1 MERKSKLQMIAVDK
15 LHPHPQ
21 NPRKVIGDVTELAE
35 SIKAN
40 GILQN
45 LTVVPN
51 NDNWDDKSDFTV
63 VIGHRRLAA
72 AKQAGLTELPCA
84 VVEMTEK
91 EQLSTMLTENMQ
103 RSDLTVYEQAKGF
116 QMLIDL
122 GDSVAEVVEKTGFK
136 ESTVRRR
143 LKLAELDEESFKD
156 SQLRQPTLADYER
169 LNQIKDI
176 DVRNE
181 LLKSIGTN
189 NFDNLLYS
197 AVKKQETDEEKEK
210 IEKLCLEHGMIK
222 AQKHDEIPSNYE
234 YTGFFVFKDLIGKDF
249 ADGRKRYFYFGYG
262 SNIYIYAEALEK
274 QEKNDAEE
282 EKQEKNDAEEE
293 KRKLEEQRWDE
304 LVEQAEEI
312 DERCEALRR
321 DFMLNTNFNDSN
333 KKQELVKFIVAQVAA
348 GASNKKYRFEEIIE
362 HDFEDDENIDS
373 YINEHW
379 NNDSGRMLMAT
390 AYALSQRIY
399 GSFDYISVNYSD
411 KTFSRKINPELN
423 RFYNLLVKLGYVM
436 SDEEIQLRD
445 GTHPIFTTGEVN

>member
-1 MERKSKLQMIAVDK
+1 MERKPTLTTIAIEK
-15 LHPHPQ
+15 LHPHPD
-21 NPRKVIGDVTELAE
+21 NPRKVIGDIDELAD

-45 LTVVPN
+45 LTVVPM
-51 NDNWDDKSDFTV
+51 NDDWTEFTV
-63 VIGHRRLAA
+63 IIGHRRLAA

-103 RSDLTVYEQAKGF
+103 RSDLTVYEEAKGF
-116 QMLIDL
+116 QLLLDL
-122 GDSVAEVVEKTGFK
+122 GDTVAEVAEKTGFS
-136 ESTVRRR
+136 ESKIRRR
-143 LKLAELDEESFKD
+143 VKLCELDEEAFKE
-156 SQLRQPTLADYER
+156 SQIRQPTLQDYDR

-176 DVRNE
+176 DVRNK
-181 LLKSIGTN
+181 LLTSIGTN

-197 AVKKQETDEEKEK
+197 AVKKQETEEEKEK

-234 YTGFFVFKDLIGKDF
+234 YTGFFRAQRFEDLIGKDF
-249 ADGRKRYFYFGYG
+249 ADGRKRYFYFDYG

-282 EKQEKNDAEEE
+282 EK
-293 KRKLEEQRWDE
+293 RKLEEQRWNE
-304 LVEQAEEI
+304 LAEQAEEI

-348 GASNKKYRFEEIIE
+348 GASNRDYRFEEIIE
-362 HDFEDDENIDS
+362 HNFENDENIDS

-379 NNDSGRMLMAT
+379 SDNSGRMLMAM
-390 AYALSQRIY
+390 AYALCPKNSYERF
-399 GSFDYISVNYSD
+399 SFILVGYTS
-411 KTFSRKINPELN
+411 KTISRKINPELN

-445 GTHPIFTTGEVN
+445 GTHPIFTTGEVK

>member
-1 MERKSKLQMIAVDK
+1 MERKPTLTTIAIEK

-45 LTVVPN
+45 LTVVPM
-51 NDNWDDKSDFTV
+51 NDDWTEFTV
-63 VIGHRRLAA
+63 IIGHRRLAA

-103 RSDLTVYEQAKGF
+103 RSDLTVYEEAKGC
-116 QMLIDL
+116 QLLLDL
-122 GDSVAEVVEKTGFK
+122 GDTVAEVAEKTGFS
-136 ESTVRRR
+136 ESKIRRR
-143 LKLAELDEESFKD
+143 VKLCELDEEAFKE
-156 SQLRQPTLADYER
+156 SQIRQPTLQDYDR
-169 LNQIKDI
+169 LNQIKNI

-189 NFDNLLYS
+189 NFDNRLYS
-197 AVKKQETDEEKEK
+197 AVQKQKTDEEKEK
-210 IEKLCLEHGMIK
+210 IEKLCLEHGMTK
-222 AQKHDEIPSNYE
+222 VQGFTEIPNDYD
-234 YTGFFVFKDLIGKDF
+234 YMGVFALEDLVGKDF
-249 ADGRKRYFYFGYG
+249 ADGRKRYFYFACG
-262 SNIYIYAEALEK
+262 SNVYIYAEVLEK
-274 QEKNDAEE
+274 QK
-282 EKQEKNDAEEE
+282 KNDAEEE

-304 LVEQAEEI
+304 LVEQVEEI

-321 DFMLNTNFNDSN
+321 GFMLDTNFNASN

-348 GASNKKYRFEEIIE
+348 GACNRDSRFEEIIE
-362 HDFEDDENIDS
+362 HNFEDDENIDS

-379 NNDSGRMLMAT
+379 SDNSGRMLMAT
-390 AYALSQRIY
+390 AYALCQRNSY
-399 GSFDYISVNYSD
+399 ERFSFILVGYNS
-411 KTFSRKINPELN
+411 KTVSRRNSPELN
-423 RFYNLLVKLGYVM
+423 KFYALLCKLGYVM

-445 GTHPIFTTGEVN
+445 GTHPIFTTGEVK

>member
-1 MERKSKLQMIAVDK
+1 MNKKSKLQMIQVEK
-15 LHPHPQ
+15 LHPHPD
-21 NPRKVIGDVTELAE
+21 NPRKVIGDVSELAE

-51 NDNWDDKSDFTV
+51 NDNWDDFTV
-63 VIGHRRLAA
+63 IIGHRRLAA

-103 RSDLTVYEQAKGF
+103 RSDLTVYEEAKGC
-116 QMLIDL
+116 QLLLDL
-122 GDSVAEVVEKTGFK
+122 GDTVAEVAEKTGFS
-136 ESTVRRR
+136 ESKIRRR
-143 LKLAELDEESFKD
+143 VKLCELDEEAFKE
-156 SQLRQPTLADYER
+156 SQIRQPTLQDYDR

-176 DVRNE
+176 EVRNE
-181 LLKSIGTN
+181 LLTSIGTN
-189 NFDNLLYS
+189 NFDNRLYS
-197 AVKKQETDEEKEK
+197 AVQKQKTDEEKEK
-210 IEKLCLEHGMIK
+210 IEKFCLEHGMTK
-222 AQKHDEIPSNYE
+222 VQKYNEIPDNYE
-234 YTGFFVFKDLIGKDF
+234 YTGIFALKNLIGKDF
-249 ADGRKRYFYFGYG
+249 ADGRKRCFYFACG
-262 SNIYIYAEALEK
+262 SNVYIYAEALEK
-274 QEKNDAEE
+274 QEKD
-282 EKQEKNDAEEE
+282 DAEEE

-333 KKQELVKFIVAQVAA
+333 KKQELVKFIVTQVAA
-348 GASNKKYRFEEIIE
+348 GVSNRDYRFEEIIE
-362 HDFEDDENIDS
+362 HNFEDDENIDS

-379 NNDSGRMLMAT
+379 SDNSGRMLMAM
-390 AYALSQRIY
+390 AYALCQTNNS
-399 GSFDYISVNYSD
+399 SLSYISVNYLD
-411 KTFSRKINPELN
+411 KTFSRKNNLDLN
-423 RFYNLLVKLGYVM
+423 RFYALLCKLGYVM

>member
-1 MERKSKLQMIAVDK
+1 MNKKSKLQMIPTDK

-21 NPRKVIGDVTELAE
+21 NPRKVIGDVSELAE

-51 NDNWDDKSDFTV
+51 NDSWDDFTV
-63 VIGHRRLAA
+63 IIGHRRLAA

-103 RSDLTVYEQAKGF
+103 RSDLTVYEEAKGC
-116 QMLIDL
+116 QLLLDL
-122 GDSVAEVVEKTGFK
+122 GDTVAEVAEKTGFS
-136 ESTVRRR
+136 ESKIRRR
-143 LKLAELDEESFKD
+143 VKLCELDEEAFKE
-156 SQLRQPTLADYER
+156 SQIRQPTLADYDR

-176 DVRNE
+176 ETRNK
-181 LLKSIGTN
+181 LLESIGTN

-197 AVKKQETDEEKEK
+197 AVKKQETEEEKEK
-210 IEKLCLEHGMIK
+210 IEKLCLEHGMTK
-222 AQKHDEIPSNYE
+222 VQNHDEIPSNYE
-234 YTGFFVFKDLIGKDF
+234 YTGFFELKDLIFKDF

-282 EKQEKNDAEEE
+282 

-312 DERCEALRR
+312 DERCEALRIG
-321 DFMLNTNFNDSN
+321 FMLDTNFNDSN

-348 GASNKKYRFEEIIE
+348 GASRNVYRFSEVVENQ
-362 HDFEDDENIDS
+362 DTENIDS

-379 NNDSGRMLMAT
+379 DDNSGRMLMAT
-390 AYALSQRIY
+390 AYALCQRTYEKLSFIY
-399 GSFDYISVNYSD
+399 VEY
-411 KTFSRKINPELN
+411 SRKTISRKNSPDLN
-423 RFYNLLVKLGYVM
+423 KFYALLCKLGYVM

-445 GTHPIFTTGEVN
+445 GTHPIFTTGEVK

>member
-1 MERKSKLQMIAVDK
+1 MNKKSKLQMIPTDK
-15 LHPHPQ
+15 LHPHPD
-21 NPRKVIGDVTELAE
+21 NPRKVIGDVSELAE

-51 NDNWDDKSDFTV
+51 NDNWDDFTV
-63 VIGHRRLAA
+63 IIGHRRLAA

-103 RSDLTVYEQAKGF
+103 RSDLTVYEEAKGC
-116 QMLIDL
+116 QLLLDL
-122 GDSVAEVVEKTGFK
+122 GDTVAEVAEKTGFS
-136 ESTVRRR
+136 ESKIRRR
-143 LKLAELDEESFKD
+143 VKLCELDEEAFKE
-156 SQLRQPTLADYER
+156 SQLRQPTLQDYDR

-176 DVRNE
+176 DVKNE

-197 AVKKQETDEEKEK
+197 AVKKQETDEEKRK

-234 YTGFFVFKDLIGKDF
+234 YTGFFALKDLIGKDF

-262 SNIYIYAEALEK
+262 SNIYIYAEAF
-274 QEKNDAEE
+274 

-312 DERCEALRR
+312 DERCEALRIG
-321 DFMLNTNFNDSN
+321 FMLDTNFNDSN

-348 GASNKKYRFEEIIE
+348 GASRNVYRFSEVVENQ
-362 HDFEDDENIDS
+362 DTENIDS

-379 NNDSGRMLMAT
+379 DDNSGRMLMAT
-390 AYALSQRIY
+390 AYALCQRSYEKLSFIY
-399 GSFDYISVNYSD
+399 VGYNS
-411 KTFSRKINPELN
+411 KTISRKNSPDLN
-423 RFYNLLVKLGYVM
+423 KFYALLCKLGYVM

-445 GTHPIFTTGEVN
+445 GTHPIYTTGEVK

>member
-1 MERKSKLQMIAVDK
+1 M
-15 LHPHPQ
+15 HPHPD
-21 NPRKVIGDVTELAE
+21 NPRKVLGDIDELAE
-35 SIKAN
+35 SIKAS

-45 LTVVPN
+45 LTVVPM
-51 NDNWDDKSDFTV
+51 NDDWTEFTV
-63 VIGHRRLAA
+63 IIGHRRLAA

-103 RSDLTVYEQAKGF
+103 RSDLTVYEEAKGC
-116 QMLIDL
+116 QLLLDL
-122 GDSVAEVVEKTGFK
+122 GDTVAEVAEKTGFS
-136 ESTVRRR
+136 ESKIRRR
-143 LKLAELDEESFKD
+143 VKLCELDEEAFKE
-156 SQLRQPTLADYER
+156 SQIRQPTLADYDR

-176 DVRNE
+176 DTRNK
-181 LLKSIGTN
+181 LLKTIGTN

-222 AQKHDEIPSNYE
+222 VQKYRDIPSNYK
-234 YTGFFVFKDLIGKDF
+234 YTGIFALKNLIGKDF
-249 ADGRKRYFYFGYG
+249 ADGRKRYFYFAYG
-262 SNIYIYAEALEK
+262 SNVYIYAEAL
-274 QEKNDAEE
+274 

-321 DFMLNTNFNDSN
+321 GFMLNKNFNDSN
-333 KKQELVKFIVAQVAA
+333 KQQELVKFIVAQVAA
-348 GASNKKYRFEEIIE
+348 GACNRDSRFEEIIE
-362 HDFEDDENIDS
+362 HNFEDDENIDS

-379 NNDSGRMLMAT
+379 SDNSGRMLMAT
-390 AYALSQRIY
+390 AYALCQKNSYERF
-399 GSFDYISVNYSD
+399 SFILVGYNS
-411 KTFSRKINPELN
+411 KTVSRRNSPELN
-423 RFYNLLVKLGYVM
+423 KFYALLCKLGYVM

-445 GTHPIFTTGEVN
+445 GTHPIFTSGEVK

>member
-1 MERKSKLQMIAVDK
+1 MNKKSKLQMIQVEK
-15 LHPHPQ
+15 LHPHPD
-21 NPRKVIGDVTELAE
+21 NPRKVIGDVSELAE

-51 NDNWDDKSDFTV
+51 NDNWDDFTV
-63 VIGHRRLAA
+63 IIGHRRLAA

-143 LKLAELDEESFKD
+143 LKLTELDEESFKD

-169 LNQIKDI
+169 LNQIKNI

-234 YTGFFVFKDLIGKDF
+234 YTGFFALKDLIGKDF

-262 SNIYIYAEALEK
+262 SNIYIYAEAF
-274 QEKNDAEE
+274 

-312 DERCEALRR
+312 DERCEALRIG
-321 DFMLNTNFNDSN
+321 FMLDTNFNDSN

-348 GASNKKYRFEEIIE
+348 GASRNVYRFSEVVENQ
-362 HDFEDDENIDS
+362 DTENIDS

-379 NNDSGRMLMAT
+379 DDNSGRMLMAT
-390 AYALSQRIY
+390 AYALCQRTYEKLSFIY
-399 GSFDYISVNYSD
+399 VEY
-411 KTFSRKINPELN
+411 SRKTISRKNSPDLN
-423 RFYNLLVKLGYVM
+423 KFYALLCKLGYVM

-445 GTHPIFTTGEVN
+445 GTHPIFTTGEVK

>member
-1 MERKSKLQMIAVDK
+1 MERKPTLTTIAIEK
-15 LHPHPQ
+15 LHPHPD
-21 NPRKVIGDVTELAE
+21 NPRKVIGNIDELAE

-143 LKLAELDEESFKD
+143 LKLAELDEEAFKE
-156 SQLRQPTLADYER
+156 SQIRQPTLQDYER

-197 AVKKQETDEEKEK
+197 AVKKQETDAEKEK

-234 YTGFFVFKDLIGKDF
+234 YTGFFALKDLIGKDF
-249 ADGRKRYFYFGYG
+249 SDGRKRYFYFGYG
-262 SNIYIYAEALEK
+262 SNIYIYAEAFEK
-274 QEKNDAEE
+274 QENK
-282 EKQEKNDAEEE
+282 DAEEE

-312 DERCEALRR
+312 DERCEALRIG
-321 DFMLNTNFNDSN
+321 FMLDTNFNDSN

-348 GASNKKYRFEEIIE
+348 GASRNVYRFSEVVKNQ
-362 HDFEDDENIDS
+362 DTENIDS

-379 NNDSGRMLMAT
+379 DDNSGRMLMAT
-390 AYALSQRIY
+390 AYALCQRTYEKLSFIY
-399 GSFDYISVNYSD
+399 VEY
-411 KTFSRKINPELN
+411 SRKTISRKNSPDLN
-423 RFYNLLVKLGYVM
+423 KFYALLCKLGYVM

-445 GTHPIFTTGEVN
+445 GTHPIFTTGEVK

>member
-1 MERKSKLQMIAVDK
+1 MNKKSKLQMISVEK
-15 LHPHPQ
+15 LRPHPD
-21 NPRKVIGDVTELAE
+21 NPRKVIGDVSELAE
-35 SIKAN
+35 SIKTN

-51 NDNWDDKSDFTV
+51 NDNWDDFTV
-63 VIGHRRLAA
+63 IIGHRRLAA

-103 RSDLTVYEQAKGF
+103 RSDLTVYEEAKGC
-116 QMLIDL
+116 QLLLDL
-122 GDSVAEVVEKTGFK
+122 GDTVAEVAEKTGFS
-136 ESTVRRR
+136 ESKIRRR
-143 LKLAELDEESFKD
+143 VKLCELDEEAFKE
-156 SQLRQPTLADYER
+156 SQIRQPTLQDYDR

-176 DVRNE
+176 EVRNE

-189 NFDNLLYS
+189 NFNNLLCS

-234 YTGFFVFKDLIGKDF
+234 YTGFFALKDLIDKDF

-262 SNIYIYAEALEK
+262 SNIYIYAEKLK
-274 QEKNDAEE
+274 
-282 EKQEKNDAEEE
+282 KQEKNDAEEE

-304 LVEQAEEI
+304 LVDQAEEI

-321 DFMLNTNFNDSN
+321 GFMLDTNFNDSS
-333 KKQELVKFIVAQVAA
+333 KKQELVKFIVGQVAA
-348 GASNKKYRFEEIIE
+348 GAYIMVYKFCEVVE
-362 HDFEDDENIDS
+362 HQNDKSIDS
-373 YINEHW
+373 YVNEHW

-390 AYALSQRIY
+390 AYALSQRDCEKF
-399 GSFDYISVNYSD
+399 SFIHVGYSSR
-411 KTFSRKINPELN
+411 TISRKNNTALN
-423 RFYNLLVKLGYVM
+423 RFYNLLCKLGYVM

-445 GTHPIFTTGEVN
+445 GTHPIYTTGEVK

>member
-15 LHPHPQ
+15 LHPHPD

-51 NDNWDDKSDFTV
+51 NDDWDDKSDFTV

-84 VVEMTEK
+84 VVEMSEK

-103 RSDLTVYEQAKGF
+103 RSDLTVYEEAKGC
-116 QMLIDL
+116 QLLLDL
-122 GDSVAEVVEKTGFK
+122 GDTVAEIAEKTGFS
-136 ESTVRRR
+136 ESKIRRR
-143 LKLAELDEESFKD
+143 VKLCELDEEAFKE
-156 SQLRQPTLADYER
+156 SQIRQPTLADYDR

-176 DVRNE
+176 ETRNK
-181 LLKSIGTN
+181 LLESIGTN

-197 AVKKQETDEEKEK
+197 AVKKQETEEGKEK
-210 IEKLCLEHGMIK
+210 IEKLCLEHGMTK
-222 AQKHDEIPSNYE
+222 VQNHDEIPNNYS
-234 YTGFFVFKDLIGKDF
+234 YAGLFALKDLVGKDF
-249 ADGRKRYFYFGYG
+249 ADGRKRYFYFAYG
-262 SNIYIYAEALEK
+262 SNIYIYAEELK
-274 QEKNDAEE
+274 
-282 EKQEKNDAEEE
+282 KQEKNDAEEE

-321 DFMLNTNFNDSN
+321 GFMLDTNFNDSK
-333 KKQELVKFIVAQVAA
+333 KKQELVKFIVNQVAM
-348 GASNKKYRFEEIIE
+348 GASSKAHKFSEVAESQ
-362 HDFEDDENIDS
+362 DDESIDS
-373 YINEHW
+373 YISEHW

-390 AYALSQRIY
+390 AYALSQRGYERLSFIY
-399 GSFDYISVNYSD
+399 VGYSS
-411 KTFSRKINPELN
+411 KTISRKNSPDLN
-423 RFYNLLVKLGYVM
+423 RFYSLLCKLGYVM

-445 GTHPIFTTGEVN
+445 GTHPIFTTGEVK

>member
-1 MERKSKLQMIAVDK
+1 MERKPTLTTIAIEK
-15 LHPHPQ
+15 LHPHPD
-21 NPRKVIGDVTELAE
+21 NPRKVLGDIDELAD

-143 LKLAELDEESFKD
+143 LKLAELDEEAFKE
-156 SQLRQPTLADYER
+156 SQIRQPTLQDYER

-197 AVKKQETDEEKEK
+197 AVKKQETDAEKEK

-234 YTGFFVFKDLIGKDF
+234 YTGFFALKDLIGKDF

-262 SNIYIYAEALEK
+262 SNIYIYAEAFEK
-274 QEKNDAEE
+274 QENK
-282 EKQEKNDAEEE
+282 DAEEE

-312 DERCEALRR
+312 DERCEALRIG
-321 DFMLNTNFNDSN
+321 FMLDTNFNDSN

-348 GASNKKYRFEEIIE
+348 GASRNVYRFSEVVKNQ
-362 HDFEDDENIDS
+362 DTENIDS

-379 NNDSGRMLMAT
+379 DDNSGRMLMAT
-390 AYALSQRIY
+390 AYALCQRTYEKLSFIY
-399 GSFDYISVNYSD
+399 VEY
-411 KTFSRKINPELN
+411 SRKTISRKNSPDLN
-423 RFYNLLVKLGYVM
+423 KFYALLCKLGYVI

-445 GTHPIFTTGEVN
+445 GTHPIFTTGEVK

>member
-1 MERKSKLQMIAVDK
+1 MNKKSKLQMIPTDK
-15 LHPHPQ
+15 LNPHPD
-21 NPRKVIGDVTELAE
+21 NPRKVIGDVSELAE

-51 NDNWDDKSDFTV
+51 NDNWDDFTV
-63 VIGHRRLAA
+63 IIGHRRLAA

-169 LNQIKDI
+169 LNQIKNI
-176 DVRNE
+176 DARNE

-189 NFDNLLYS
+189 NFDNFLYS

-234 YTGFFVFKDLIGKDF
+234 YTDFFALKDLIGKDF

-262 SNIYIYAEALEK
+262 SNIYIYAEALDK
-274 QEKNDAEE
+274 QEKNDAE
-282 EKQEKNDAEEE
+282 DE

-312 DERCEALRR
+312 DERCEALRIG
-321 DFMLNTNFNDSN
+321 FMLDTNFNDSS

-348 GASNKKYRFEEIIE
+348 GASRNAHRFSEVVENQ
-362 HDFEDDENIDS
+362 DAENIDN

-379 NNDSGRMLMAT
+379 GDNSGRLLMAA
-390 AYALSQRIY
+390 AYASCQRTYEELSFIY
-399 GSFDYISVNYSD
+399 VGYNS
-411 KTFSRKINPELN
+411 KTISRKNSPDLN
-423 RFYNLLVKLGYVM
+423 KFYALLCKLGYVM

-445 GTHPIFTTGEVN
+445 GTHPIFTTGEVK

>member
-1 MERKSKLQMIAVDK
+1 MNKKSKLQMIQVEK
-15 LHPHPQ
+15 LHPHPD
-21 NPRKVIGDVTELAE
+21 NPRKVIGDVSELAE

-51 NDNWDDKSDFTV
+51 NDNWDDFTV
-63 VIGHRRLAA
+63 IIGHRRLAA

-136 ESTVRRR
+136 ESTVSRR

-169 LNQIKDI
+169 LNQIKNI

-234 YTGFFVFKDLIGKDF
+234 YTGFFALKDLIGKDF

-262 SNIYIYAEALEK
+262 SNIYIYTEAF
-274 QEKNDAEE
+274 

-312 DERCEALRR
+312 DERCEALRIS
-321 DFMLNTNFNDSN
+321 FMLDTNFNDSN
-333 KKQELVKFIVAQVAA
+333 KKQELVKFIVAQVAV
-348 GASNKKYRFEEIIE
+348 GASRNVYRFSEVIE
-362 HDFEDDENIDS
+362 NQDTENIDS

-379 NNDSGRMLMAT
+379 DDNSGRILMAA
-390 AYALSQRIY
+390 AYALCQRTYEKLSFIY
-399 GSFDYISVNYSD
+399 VEY
-411 KTFSRKINPELN
+411 SRKTISRKNSPDLN
-423 RFYNLLVKLGYVM
+423 KFYALLCKLGYVM

-445 GTHPIFTTGEVN
+445 GTHPIFTTGEVK

>member
-1 MERKSKLQMIAVDK
+1 MERKPTLTTIAIEK
-15 LHPHPQ
+15 LHPHPD
-21 NPRKVIGDVTELAE
+21 NPRKVLGDIDELAD

-45 LTVVPN
+45 LTVVPM
-51 NDNWDDKSDFTV
+51 NDDWTEFTV
-63 VIGHRRLAA
+63 IIGHRRLAA

-103 RSDLTVYEQAKGF
+103 RSDLTVYEEAKGC
-116 QMLIDL
+116 QLLLDL
-122 GDSVAEVVEKTGFK
+122 GDTVAEVAEKTGFS
-136 ESTVRRR
+136 ESKIRRR
-143 LKLAELDEESFKD
+143 VKLCELDEEAFKE
-156 SQLRQPTLADYER
+156 SQIRQPTLQDYDR

-176 DVRNE
+176 DTRNK

-222 AQKHDEIPSNYE
+222 AQKHDEIPDNYE
-234 YTGFFVFKDLIGKDF
+234 YAGVFALKDLIGKDF
-249 ADGRKRYFYFGYG
+249 ADGRKRYFYFAYYG

-282 EKQEKNDAEEE
+282 EK
-293 KRKLEEQRWDE
+293 RKLEEQRWDE
-304 LVEQAEEI
+304 LEEQAEEI

-348 GASNKKYRFEEIIE
+348 GASNRGSRFEEIIE
-362 HDFEDDENIDS
+362 HIFEDDENIDS

-379 NNDSGRMLMAT
+379 SDNSGRMLMAT
-390 AYALSQRIY
+390 AYALCQRNSY
-399 GSFDYISVNYSD
+399 ERFSFILVGYTS
-411 KTFSRKINPELN
+411 KTISRKINPELN
-423 RFYNLLVKLGYVM
+423 RFYNLLCKLGYVM

-445 GTHPIFTTGEVN
+445 GTHPIFTSGEVK